1 MRLGKSSNLYL
12 GFQCFSADTIATFLF
27 STSFDQLSSPDFRGD
42 IVQAVDKAIPA
53 ITLGKF
59 SGVFVWLMRN
69 LPHSVL
75 ILTYPSLKGLV
86 IFRRVSWNDVMMLSC
101 VNKLSR
107 RLGLRLKA
115 SCEIPS

>member
-1 MRLGKSSNLYL
+1 
-12 GFQCFSADTIATFLF
+12 
-27 STSFDQLSSPDFRGD
+27 
-42 IVQAVDKAIPA
+42 
-53 ITLGKF
+53 
-59 SGVFVWLMRN
+59 
-69 LPHSVL
+69 
-75 ILTYPSLKGLV
+75 LV